1 MFGANFQRKY
11 ALTDQGVQNTKKGT
25 FWTVIVNLVVMGG
38 VGILYLVMSGL
49 MKTLTDG
56 AALPAALP
64 VLAGLVIFALLSFLT
79 HFQQYKATYGLVYGE
94 VKATRLRLAERLRKL
109 PLGFFGKRDHYRLG
123 TVIVGRNNRAQFFC
137 FIQIFTHQKN
147 ILSFCFAVLCVSVLV
162 YQTFPP
168 FVIGLFILPT
178 KSFSLFYK
186 QFLPLARTNF
196 THRGYK

>member
-49 MKTLTDG
+49 METLAG
-56 AALPAALP
+56 GVLPVALP
-64 VLAGLVIFALLSFLT
+64 VLAGLVIFAFLSFLT

-109 PLGFFGKRDHYRLG
+109 PLGFFGKRDLADLTETLMGDVNRMEHVWSHVLG
-123 TVIVGRNNRAQFFC
+123 YLYGSYISTAVI
-137 FIQIFTHQKN
+137 
-147 ILSFCFAVLCVSVLV
+147 AVCLLDRKSVV
-162 YQTFPP
+162 
-168 FVIGLFILPT
+168 
-178 KSFSLFYK
+178 
-186 QFLPLARTNF
+186 
-196 THRGYK
+196 

>member
-94 VKATRLRLAERLRKL
+94 VKATRLFRQTGSGRPDGDPDGRCQPHGACLEPCAGLLVRLLHIHR
-109 PLGFFGKRDHYRLG
+109 RDCG
-123 TVIVGRNNRAQFFC
+123 VPA
-137 FIQIFTHQKN
+137 
-147 ILSFCFAVLCVSVLV
+147 LV
-162 YQTFPP
+162 
-168 FVIGLFILPT
+168 
-178 KSFSLFYK
+178 
-186 QFLPLARTNF
+186 
-196 THRGYK
+196 